1 MRTKNAARI
10 KPDESAHLAWVK
22 SQPCIVCGASAPTD
36 AHHIEQG
43 LHYATLPLCKDCHTG
58 SHNGIHG
65 RRSMWNVMKKTEL
78 SCLNDTIERL
88 RKSYERA

>member
-10 KPDESAHLAWVK
+10 TPAESEHMAWVK
-22 SQPCIVCGASAPTD
+22 SQPCVVCNAGAPTE

-43 LHYATLPLCKDCHTG
+43 QHFTTLPLCKDCHTG

-65 RRSMWNVMKKTEL
+65 RRSMWNVMRKTEL
-78 SCLNDTIERL
+78 SCLNELIGKL
-88 RKSYERA
+88 RGQL

>member
-10 KPDESAHLAWVK
+10 TSDESEHMAWVK
-22 SQPCIVCGASAPTD
+22 LQACIVCGASAPSE

-43 LHYATLPLCKDCHTG
+43 MHYATLPLCKDCHTG

-65 RRSMWNVMKKTEL
+65 RRSMWNVMRKTEL
-78 SCLNDTIERL
+78 SCLNELIGIL
-88 RKSYERA
+88 RKNQ